1 MSDRIPIT
9 SSIRRPAPHDVLA
22 RDDGLLWEV
31 AFTKRLDAKS
41 ASTNVERLSQGEL
54 IKLWQQI
61 GVLFGLSGMRD
72 AFTDEQAEAFVNPA
86 E

>member
-9 SSIRRPAPHDVLA
+9 SAIRRPAPHDVLA
-22 RDDGLLWEV
+22 RDEGTLWEV

-41 ASTNVERLSQGEL
+41 ASTNVERMTQGEL

-61 GVLFGLSGMRD
+61 GVLFNLVGMRE
-72 AFTDEQAEAFVNPA
+72 AFTEGGAEAFVNPT